1 MSACSLDWA
10 VAHRASN
17 CDCVDITSV
26 CSLVNSVNFE
36 LFESWSACNLDWA
49 AAHRVSNC
57 DCVEII
63 SDIFL
68 SSESNASL
76 LGFSFAG
83 ALVDAG
89 LFSEDPLF
97 VPELRS
103 LSILARG
110 AGLLG
115 LAEVVLFLGLFS
127 LVEVSSS
134 SDP

>member
-1 MSACSLDWA
+1 MSQSACSL
-10 VAHRASN
+10 VKSR
-17 CDCVDITSV
+17 T
-26 CSLVNSVNFE
+26 FE
-36 LFESWSACNLDWA
+36 LFISLLACSLDWA
-49 AAHRVSNC
+49 AAHRASNC

-68 SSESNASL
+68 SSEINASL

-83 ALVDAG
+83 VLVDAG

-97 VPELRS
+97 APELRL

-110 AGLLG
+110 ADLL
-115 LAEVVLFLGLFS
+115 
-127 LVEVSSS
+127 EVSSS